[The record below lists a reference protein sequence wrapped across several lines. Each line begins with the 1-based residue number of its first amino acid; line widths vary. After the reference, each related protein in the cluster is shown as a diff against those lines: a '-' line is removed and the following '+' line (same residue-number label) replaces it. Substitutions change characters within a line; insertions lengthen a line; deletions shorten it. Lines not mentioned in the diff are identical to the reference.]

1 MSRSRIVRELGEL
14 DVVFGA
20 LAHPTRR
27 EIILVLH
34 ERGETTAGD
43 LAARFEQSWP
53 TTTRHL
59 AVLVKSGLI
68 TVRRSGRERL
78 YAVCRDR
85 LVGGLGLWLH
95 NVDIG
100 VVDHSPS
107 RRSTGDQPR
116 RGRDPAPRR

>member
-1 MSRSRIVRELGEL
+1 MNRPRIVRNLGDL

-27 EIILVLH
+27 EIVLVLH
-34 ERGETTAGD
+34 DRGGEVTAGD

-59 AVLVKSGLI
+59 TVLVDSGLV
-68 TVRRSGRERL
+68 TVRKSGRERL
-78 YAVCRDR
+78 YRLDRDK

-95 NVDIG
+95 KVEIG
-100 VVDHSPS
+100 VVDH
-107 RRSTGDQPR
+107 RRRESGQ
-116 RGRDPAPRR
+116 

>member
-1 MSRSRIVRELGEL
+1 MSRTRIVRKLGEL
-14 DVVFGA
+14 DVVFSA

-34 ERGETTAGD
+34 DRGGEVTAGD

-59 AVLVKSGLI
+59 TVLVDSGLV
-68 TVRRSGRERL
+68 TVRKSGRERL
-78 YAVCRDR
+78 YRLNRDK

-95 NVDIG
+95 QVEIG
-100 VVDHSPS
+100 VIDHRRHPPS
-107 RRSTGDQPR
+107 R
-116 RGRDPAPRR
+116 

>member
-1 MSRSRIVRELGEL
+1 MSRERVVRQLGEL

-27 EIILVLH
+27 EILLVLH
-34 ERGETTAGD
+34 DRGGEITAGD

-59 AVLVKSGLI
+59 TVLVRSGLI
-68 TVRRSGRERL
+68 TMRKSGRERL
-78 YAVCRDR
+78 YRIDRDR

-95 NVDIG
+95 QVEIG
-100 VVDHSPS
+100 VLDH
-107 RRSTGDQPR
+107 RRPQP
-116 RGRDPAPRR
+116 

>member
-1 MSRSRIVRELGEL
+1 MSRPRVVRELGEL

-27 EIILVLH
+27 EILLVLH
-34 ERGETTAGD
+34 DRGGEVTAGD

-59 AVLVKSGLI
+59 GVLVRSGLVS
-68 TVRRSGRERL
+68 VRRSGRERL
-78 YAVCRDR
+78 YRMDRDR

-95 NVDIG
+95 QVRIG
-100 VVDHSPS
+100 VIDH
-107 RRSTGDQPR
+107 R
-116 RGRDPAPRR
+116 RDP

>member
-1 MSRSRIVRELGEL
+1 MSRARVVRKLGEL

-27 EIILVLH
+27 EILLVLH
-34 ERGETTAGD
+34 DRGGEIAAGE

-59 AVLVKSGLI
+59 TVLVDAGLVTVRKSG
-68 TVRRSGRERL
+68 RGRL
-78 YAVCRDR
+78 YRMDRDR

-95 NVDIG
+95 QVG
-100 VVDHSPS
+100 VGVIDH
-107 RRSTGDQPR
+107 RRR
-116 RGRDPAPRR
+116 

>member
-1 MSRSRIVRELGEL
+1 MSRPRIVRKLGEF

-27 EIILVLH
+27 EIVLVLH
-34 ERGETTAGD
+34 DRGGEVTAGD

-59 AVLVKSGLI
+59 TVLVKSGLV
-68 TVRRSGRERL
+68 TVRKSGRERL
-78 YAVCRDR
+78 YRLDRDK

-95 NVDIG
+95 QVQIG
-100 VVDHSPS
+100 VIDHHRQRP
-107 RRSTGDQPR
+107 GQ
-116 RGRDPAPRR
+116 

>member
-1 MSRSRIVRELGEL
+1 MSRPRIVRKLDEL

-34 ERGETTAGD
+34 DRGGEVTAGD

-59 AVLVKSGLI
+59 TVLVDSGLVA
-68 TVRRSGRERL
+68 VRRSGRERRYRL
-78 YAVCRDR
+78 NRDT

-95 NVDIG
+95 QVEIG
-100 VVDHSPS
+100 VIDHRRRPPS
-107 RRSTGDQPR
+107 R
-116 RGRDPAPRR
+116 

>member
-1 MSRSRIVRELGEL
+1 MARSRIVRNLSEL

-20 LAHPTRR
+20 LAHVTRR

-34 ERGETTAGD
+34 ERGELTAGD

-59 AVLVKSGLI
+59 AILVESGMI
-68 TVRRSGRERL
+68 TVRKSGRERV
-78 YAVCRDR
+78 YSVSRDS

-95 NVDIG
+95 QLEIG
-100 VVDHSPS
+100 VIDH
-107 RRSTGDQPR
+107 R
-116 RGRDPAPRR
+116 RGRGGVEER

>member
-1 MSRSRIVRELGEL
+1 MSRARIVRKLGEL

-27 EIILVLH
+27 EILLVLH
-34 ERGETTAGD
+34 DRGGETTAGD

-59 AVLVKSGLI
+59 AVLVNSGLI
-68 TVRRSGRERL
+68 TVRKSGRERL
-78 YAVCRDR
+78 YRIDRDR

-95 NVDIG
+95 KVDIG
-100 VVDHSPS
+100 VMDH
-107 RRSTGDQPR
+107 R
-116 RGRDPAPRR
+116 RGPSSQ

>member
-1 MSRSRIVRELGEL
+1 MSRARVVRKLGEL

-27 EIILVLH
+27 EILLVLH
-34 ERGETTAGD
+34 DRGGETTAGD

-59 AVLVKSGLI
+59 AVLVNSGLI
-68 TVRRSGRERL
+68 TVRKSGRERL
-78 YAVCRDR
+78 YRIDRDR

-95 NVDIG
+95 KVDIG
-100 VVDHSPS
+100 VIDH
-107 RRSTGDQPR
+107 RHQ
-116 RGRDPAPRR
+116 

>member
-1 MSRSRIVRELGEL
+1 MARSRIVRNLSAL

-34 ERGETTAGD
+34 ERGEVTAGD

-59 AVLVKSGLI
+59 AVLVDSELI

-78 YAVCRDR
+78 YGVSRDR

-95 NVDIG
+95 QVEIG
-100 VVDHSPS
+100 VIDH
-107 RRSTGDQPR
+107 R
-116 RGRDPAPRR
+116 RGRGGEEQR

>member
-1 MSRSRIVRELGEL
+1 MSRARVVRELGEL

-27 EIILVLH
+27 EILQVLH
-34 ERGETTAGD
+34 DRDGETTAGD

-68 TVRRSGRERL
+68 AVRKSGRERL
-78 YAVCRDR
+78 YRIDRDR

-100 VVDHSPS
+100 VIDH
-107 RRSTGDQPR
+107 R
-116 RGRDPAPRR
+116 RGQ

>member
-1 MSRSRIVRELGEL
+1 MSRARIVRNLAEL

-27 EIILVLH
+27 EILLVLH
-34 ERGETTAGD
+34 HRGEETTAGD

-59 AVLVKSGLI
+59 AVLVNSGLI
-68 TVRRSGRERL
+68 TVRKSGRERL
-78 YAVCRDR
+78 YRMDRDR

-95 NVDIG
+95 NVEIA
-100 VVDHSPS
+100 VMDHRRTPS
-107 RRSTGDQPR
+107 TE
-116 RGRDPAPRR
+116 

>member
-1 MSRSRIVRELGEL
+1 MSRPRIVRKLGEL

-34 ERGETTAGD
+34 DRGGEVTAGD
-43 LAARFEQSWP
+43 LATRFEQSWP

-59 AVLVKSGLI
+59 TVLVDAGLV
-68 TVRRSGRERL
+68 TVRKSGRERRYRL
-78 YAVCRDR
+78 NRDN

-95 NVDIG
+95 TVDIG
-100 VVDHSPS
+100 VIDH
-107 RRSTGDQPR
+107 R
-116 RGRDPAPRR
+116 RGR

>member
-1 MSRSRIVRELGEL
+1 MSRPRIVRELGEL

-27 EIILVLH
+27 EILVVLH
-34 ERGETTAGD
+34 DHGGEITAGD

-59 AVLVKSGLI
+59 GVLVRSGLI

-78 YAVCRDR
+78 YRMDRDR
-85 LVGGLGLWLH
+85 FVGGLGLWLH
-95 NVDIG
+95 KVEVG
-100 VVDHSPS
+100 VIDH
-107 RRSTGDQPR
+107 RRRADG
-116 RGRDPAPRR
+116 